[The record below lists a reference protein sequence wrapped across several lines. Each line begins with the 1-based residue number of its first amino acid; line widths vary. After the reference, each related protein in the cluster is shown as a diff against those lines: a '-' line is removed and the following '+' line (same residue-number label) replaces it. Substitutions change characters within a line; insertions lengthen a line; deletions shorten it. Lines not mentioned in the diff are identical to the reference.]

1 MLRVVL
7 GFDLRLML
15 LKISLCFCC
24 EVLRVDG
31 VIGCLDVYG
40 S

>member
-1 MLRVVL
+1 MLRVAL
-7 GFDLRLML
+7 GFGLCLML

-24 EVLRVDG
+24 EVLRVVG
-31 VIGCLDVYG
+31 VMGCLDVHG